1 MTMMMTTDTTTS
13 VLASPSTHQCNS
25 SNNDASPMHGELGAT
40 PGSASSRKRKAR
52 AWPAE
57 KELLEQLECCICCTP
72 MTGAIYQCMDG
83 HLICA
88 ACKPNSALRCPFH
101 SLPLAVLLASFAS
114 PSLRQDVLLH

>member
-1 MTMMMTTDTTTS
+1 MAMGSPLAGSSGRPTS
-13 VLASPSTHQCNS
+13 EASPL
-25 SNNDASPMHGELGAT
+25 HGEVGAT

-72 MTGAIYQCMDG
+72 MTGAIYQCVDG

-101 SLPLAVLLASFAS
+101 NSPPAFLLGCFAS
-114 PSLRQDVLLH
+114 ARLRLRQDALLH

>member
-1 MTMMMTTDTTTS
+1 MERSAGPGWAGLGMAALM
-13 VLASPSTHQCNS
+13 ASPAPSGRS
-25 SNNDASPMHGELGAT
+25 SSEASPINAAGEVG
-40 PGSASSRKRKAR
+40 SSRKRKAAR

-88 ACKPNSALRCPFH
+88 ACKPNSTLRADL
-101 SLPLAVLLASFAS
+101 STRAS
-114 PSLRQDVLLH
+114 PVATPGPCHDELHGSRS